1 MEKRLKSGRGG
12 KRDGSGRKPEP
23 DKKLSY
29 NTKLRPDQIEWLRS
43 QYKAAA
49 ILEKLIDNE
58 MQNNAEGG
66 LKVNGKNY

>member
-1 MEKRLKSGRGG
+1 MKSGRGG
-12 KRDGSGRKPEP
+12 SRTGSGRKPVPET
-23 DKKLSY
+23 DKKQNY
-29 NTKLRPDQIEWLRS
+29 TTKLRPDQISWLRS
-43 QYKAAA
+43 QKKAAA